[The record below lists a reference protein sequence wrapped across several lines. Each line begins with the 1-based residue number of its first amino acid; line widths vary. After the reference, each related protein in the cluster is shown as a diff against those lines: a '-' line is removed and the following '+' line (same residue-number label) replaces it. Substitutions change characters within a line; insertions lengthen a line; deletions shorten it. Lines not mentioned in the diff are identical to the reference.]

1 MGWFLVARPE
11 TVSKARSLS
20 CYVQEVWQ
28 RCQIHLL
35 DKLMT
40 QSLPQPPA
48 VDADEIISDFAS
60 WDLPGDL
67 DNWFLVI
74 DTIQTADT
82 PRLRE
87 TAAQIRTHLESAKAK
102 LKVLER
108 QWLEPDMLWLL

>member
-1 MGWFLVARPE
+1 MWSNNWLTQYFHCRGSRIAFE
-11 TVSKARSLS
+11 
-20 CYVQEVWQ
+20 
-28 RCQIHLL
+28 
-35 DKLMT
+35 MT